1 MKGRFPHGLKKVGH
15 DRSRSEAGG
24 SEGRGGGGEGEG
36 GGGKGSD
43 GGAKS
48 GAPKHKI
55 GRHDRL
61 TVHVFCALI
70 MNFLTNWVSG
80 QNRWGIFWNGS
91 VVDLCATLFAHKIII
106 SSVWPWYIQPL
117 HTLTVSFFLI
127 RLCISMKGRAHPS
140 VPLSF

>member
-70 MNFLTNWVSG
+70 MNFLTNLAIGCQVKTDGEYSG
-80 QNRWGIFWNGS
+80 TAQSLICVR
-91 VVDLCATLFAHKIII
+91 L
-106 SSVWPWYIQPL
+106 YL
-117 HTLTVSFFLI
+117 HI
-127 RLCISMKGRAHPS
+127 RLSFRQCGRGIYNR
-140 VPLSF
+140 FIR